1 LTRHR
6 AVTAPSPG
14 RRAIGVSF
22 ATYCVG
28 YVARPI
34 GAFFMGHIG
43 DRYGRKRVLVLTLT
57 LMGTG
62 TFLVGC
68 L

>member
-1 LTRHR
+1 MFFPESDPATGTLL
-6 AVTAPSPG
+6 
-14 RRAIGVSF
+14 SF
-22 ATYCVG
+22 ATYGVG

-43 DRYGRKRVLVLTLT
+43 DKYGRKRVLVLTVM
-57 LMGTG
+57 LMGLS

-68 L
+68 LPTYD